1 MQHINS
7 ETISFSGAKIR
18 RQPTA
23 GDERERTDEGGC
35 ERVRMSGKQ
44 REVERRV
51 WWDGREIAKTAS
63 SLRNRIITWMRG
75 RNGSRRGTGGE
86 KNKTKNNNVV
96 SIIAALSLLAR
107 GATGS
112 VLQLMRQ
119 KTRKENVGVGG
130 GNEVLRRL
138 TSKQI
143 WHQTPL

>member
-7 ETISFSGAKIR
+7 ETISFSGAKIT

-63 SLRNRIITWMRG
+63 SLTNRIITWMRG
-75 RNGSRRGTGGE
+75 CNGGRRGTGGGK
-86 KNKTKNNNVV
+86 KNKNVV

-130 GNEVLRRL
+130 GNEVSRRL
-138 TSKQI
+138 TSKRI